1 VRIACAER
9 LWSAAVA
16 RPVDTRIGSHQIV
29 APWSRGGESGE
40 WEEEKRR
47 GKRFGE
53 SDALGS
59 RRVLTG
65 ALVEVFAS
73 SSEAYGHVTR

>member
-9 LWSAAVA
+9 LWSAAA
-16 RPVDTRIGSHQIV
+16 AIPANTRIGSHQIA

-47 GKRFGE
+47 GRRFGQ
-53 SDALGS
+53 SDALGP

-65 ALVEVFAS
+65 ALVEVCAS
-73 SSEAYGHVTR
+73 SSESYGHNTP